1 LSTSEEGTRRQEG
14 VIYIWSCK
22 GPDVILGCGNLLD
35 RIAVKGEPTFPG
47 GKKLKDLE

>member
-1 LSTSEEGTRRQEG
+1 MLFLDATRLE
-14 VIYIWSCK
+14 
-22 GPDVILGCGNLLD
+22 N